1 MPQHLRAPM
10 KMVKR
15 PERRRGAMA
24 QEAEQVR
31 GPESKDG
38 GAAGARQAQE
48 EQEAA
53 DPPQLLDQELAD
65 EYLFL
70 PTVTTI
76 HDILL
81 RYDPRCDM
89 DGIYEGIEHG
99 GYRRALEKLLP
110 NPPPRDAMGGRRN
123 DNRARMLERLGRY
136 EEAEALYRDRA
147 DEEPGLTGSQIDMA
161 RVLEHLGRRKES
173 AEALARACRLD
184 PDARRAF
191 EGGMRPDPRQ
201 LDSSA
206 VPLRLVLP
214 MSVISAAG
222 TMRSRAEI
230 DAASMLVQAECGLDL
245 YPPSGSRLPGCA
257 GLGADMER
265 FHHLVVEDVL
275 PYYNRFEPPYY
286 YDLTD
291 RGMDTV
297 GRLGERLDREGGGI
311 ASRIASSSRRVAR
324 IGTYAVL
331 EEACGMAAA
340 TAAERD
346 GSGGGRAATLAGLQ
360 GTADRIRREIGNG
373 IIFGDAHADLIEPKA
388 TRMLDMLSQARDAPD
403 GQWAVAADLAGDVLG
418 LCSLVVFDQRP
429 HPRMSTL
436 GPPYPDMQD
445 LYALFIGYCKAR
457 GIAEVREDGQS
468 RRWAD
473 AKTEEL
479 ARDMLKVI
487 AGS

>member
-1 MPQHLRAPM
+1 M
-10 KMVKR
+10 KRVKR
-15 PERRRGAMA
+15 TERRRGAMA
-24 QEAEQVR
+24 QEAEQLR
-31 GPESKDG
+31 GPEAKDG
-38 GAAGARQAQE
+38 GAAGTRQAQE

-53 DPPQLLDQELAD
+53 DPPQLLDQELVD
-65 EYLFL
+65 EYLSV
-70 PTVTTI
+70 PTMTTI

-81 RYDPRCDM
+81 TYDPRCDM

-110 NPPPRDAMGGRRN
+110 NPPPRDLSGGRLD

-136 EEAEALYRDRA
+136 EEAEALYRDMA
-147 DEEPGLTGSQIDMA
+147 DEEPGLTDSQIDMA

-191 EGGMRPDPRQ
+191 EAGMRPDPRQ
-201 LDSSA
+201 ADPSA

-230 DAASMLVQAECGLDL
+230 GAASMLVQAECGLDL
-245 YPPSGSRLPGCA
+245 YPPSGSRLHGCA

-275 PYYNRFEPPYY
+275 PYYDSFEQPYY

-291 RGMDTV
+291 VGIDMV

-311 ASRIASSSRRVAR
+311 ASRIAASSRRVAQV
-324 IGTYAVL
+324 GTYAVL
-331 EEACGMAAA
+331 EEACGMAASTT
-340 TAAERD
+340 TAVAAAAGRD
-346 GSGGGRAATLAGLQ
+346 GDGDERAATLAGLQ
-360 GTADRIRREIGNG
+360 GTVDRIRREIGNG
-373 IIFGDAHADLIEPKA
+373 IVFGEEHASLIESKA
-388 TRMLDMLSQARDAPD
+388 TRMLDMLSQARDAP
-403 GQWAVAADLAGDVLG
+403 GRQWAVAAALAGDVLG

-429 HPRMSTL
+429 HPRMSAL

-445 LYALFIGYCKAR
+445 LYSLFVGYCRAR
-457 GIAEVREDGQS
+457 GIAEVREGWQS
-468 RRWAD
+468 RRWWAD
-473 AKTEEL
+473 STPEEMT
-479 ARDMLKVI
+479 RDMLKVI